1 VILRSLRFLIF
12 ITIMSS
18 EQPNPRASTF
28 ANLSLWLGMFVPWID
43 IAVCETL
50 GALQPDYHP
59 FTHFISE
66 LGEDGR
72 STQNFVTVWW
82 TCCTLLFLPMCWQLI
97 AASRPMPKLRH
108 IAIGFTVFAVSN
120 GFLNAIFTCDEGC
133 AGHTTSAKLHM
144 FVSGITIVAM
154 ILLPIRSA
162 NTFLHEPATML
173 FAKRSKAIAVI
184 IVVLSVVLSAVQ
196 LKFDF
201 VPQQI
206 VDVKG
211 LLQRLRGSAFAVWI
225 TMLAMSQRKVR
236 GTAQS
241 PS

>member
-1 VILRSLRFLIF
+1 
-12 ITIMSS
+12 MSS
-18 EQPNPRASTF
+18 EQSNSRTSTF
-28 ANLSLWLGMFVPWID
+28 AYLSLWLGMFVPWID

-72 STQNFVTVWW
+72 STQGFVTVWW
-82 TCCTLLFLPMCWQLI
+82 TCCTLLFLPMCWQLF
-97 AASRPMPKLRH
+97 AASRTMPKLWP

-120 GFLNAIFTCDEGC
+120 GFLNAIFPCDEGC
-133 AGHTTSAKLHM
+133 AGHTTSAKLHT
-144 FVSGITIVAM
+144 FVSGIAIVAV

-173 FAKRSKAIAVI
+173 FAKRSKVIAVI
-184 IVVLSVVLSAVQ
+184 IVVFSVVLCSVQ
-196 LKFDF
+196 LKLEF

-211 LLQRLRGSAFAVWI
+211 LLQRLRGATFGAWI
-225 TMLAMSQRKVR
+225 SMLAMSLLKVR
-236 GTAQS
+236 CTAQS